1 MSGGRF
7 FVYNRQIQGGIRQM
21 AISPGEV
28 TNLLIQLKKG
38 NREAQSRLIP
48 LVYAELRRVAA
59 RYMRGEQP
67 GHSLQATA
75 LVHEA
80 YLRLAGQQDISWQNR
95 AHFFGVAANIMR
107 RILVDHARAKQAR
120 KRGGSIQKVSFDE
133 AVLVQPEPSR
143 DFLALDEALERL
155 ARRDS
160 RQSRIVELRFFGGL
174 SEEEAAEVL
183 GISVRTV
190 KREWAVARAWLYK
203 EISKGGI
210 SKSAAG

>member
-1 MSGGRF
+1 
-7 FVYNRQIQGGIRQM
+7 M

>member
-1 MSGGRF
+1 MG
-7 FVYNRQIQGGIRQM
+7 
-21 AISPGEV
+21 ISPGEV

-133 AVLVQPEPSR
+133 AVLVQPEPPR

-155 ARRDS
+155 AQRDA
-160 RQSRIVELRFFGGL
+160 RQSRVVELRFFGGL

-190 KREWAVARAWLYK
+190 KRDWAVARAWLYK
-203 EISKGGI
+203 EISKREI